1 MENKKIKSAGIWSI
15 IETISATTLGLLS
28 ILVLAK
34 IIGPTEYGKIALV
47 QAISG
52 VIQIILSLGLNELI
66 IQKKDLKGN
75 DLQTFWSVTL
85 IMAVVGLSICM
96 LIGFILIKFDMGDI
110 GYIMMCESI
119 ITFFILLAIVPT
131 AILMRDLRMKSF
143 AIRNIFTRLLF
154 FLVAIPLA
162 LNNFGVWSIVYAM
175 MVQIICT
182 FILIFIETKNRFN
195 KSIKIDFFIV
205 KNEMKFGYY
214 VMIENFLWSFLTKIL
229 GILLGVFHGT
239 QAVGLY
245 NMASRLLD
253 TIANVLNTAITRLAL
268 PIFSDKQDDKL
279 GLLKSFQIST
289 YYFNMLS
296 MPTFIFIGIT
306 ANLWVPIILGEIW
319 IDMIPILQILSVMYA
334 IMNTRLF
341 VGIVMKAIGRSKD
354 FLKLSIL
361 SAIVTVLSLL
371 ITYDRGLILSLTIL
385 VFFRFIITVPYG
397 VYLMYKICSYNINE
411 QFKYT
416 VRPVVLTFIICL
428 FVFLFEG
435 MFDIG
440 LKYGFLFN
448 IFIFLF
454 VFILFFIILGKKKMF
469 LIGGDRD

>member
-397 VYLMYKICSYNINE
+397 VYLMYKICGYNINE

-454 VFILFFIILGKKKMF
+454 VFILFFIILGKRKMF
-469 LIGGDRD
+469 LIGGDHD

>member
-1 MENKKIKSAGIWSI
+1 MVNKKIKSAGMWSM

-34 IIGPTEYGKIALV
+34 IIGPSEYGKIALV

-66 IQKKDLKGN
+66 IQKKDLKSK

-85 IMAVVGLSICM
+85 IMAAVGFSICM

-110 GYIMMCESI
+110 GYIMICESI
-119 ITFFILLAIVPT
+119 ITFFVILTIVPT
-131 AILMRDLRMKSF
+131 AILMKDLRMKSF
-143 AIRNIFTRLLF
+143 AIRNIVTRLLF

-182 FILIFIETKNRFN
+182 FVLIFFETKTRFN
-195 KSIKIDFFIV
+195 KSIKIDFSIV

-268 PIFSDKQDDKL
+268 PIFSEKQDDKL

-306 ANLWVPIILGEIW
+306 ANLWVPLILGEIW

-361 SAIVTVLSLL
+361 SAIVTILSVLL
-371 ITYDRGLILSLTIL
+371 TYDQGLILSLIFW
-385 VFFRFIITVPYG
+385 VFFRFFITVPYG
-397 VYLMYKICSYNINE
+397 VYLMYKICGYTINE
-411 QFKYT
+411 QFKYNL
-416 VRPVVLTFIICL
+416 RPIILTLAVFILVGFFNWMVDFSVAYKLVFNVLIYFL
-428 FVFLFEG
+428 VF
-435 MFDIG
+435 G
-440 LKYGFLFN
+440 LY
-448 IFIFLF
+448 FIFL
-454 VFILFFIILGKKKMF
+454 GKKNM
-469 LIGGDRD
+469 LLMGDNNG